1 MKSYFSRFLHHTM
14 SHSDVREMFASSLSH
29 SDLIGVSRSN
39 KVANLSH
46 LDYRVKPDNDSVC
59 AGRSMVEM
67 LGVLAIIGV
76 LSVGA
81 IAGYSKAMMKYKLN
95 KQAEQISWLLN
106 VAYRYRNNF
115 GKKHMSLVP
124 YFIKLGKI
132 PENMIKDNSSY
143 VYDIF
148 GSKIIIDISGCSSA
162 GICGSI
168 IMDYKTTSPSSF
180 ELCQNLTNI
189 AKEFHDELSVF
200 NVARYKSGAD
210 RSEYAEAYNGT
221 KFCTN
226 NKRCIRDITQEQI
239 YELCRYC
246 RDDDNICTIYY
257 AIPIN

>member
-1 MKSYFSRFLHHTM
+1 MKSYFSRFLHHTL
-14 SHSDVREMFASSLSH
+14 SYSGLTRISRWNKFATLF
-29 SDLIGVSRSN
+29 DLD
-39 KVANLSH
+39 H
-46 LDYRVKPDNDSVC
+46 RVKPDGDSVC

-124 YFIKLGKI
+124 YFIKLGEI

-148 GSKIIIDISGCSSA
+148 GSKIIINISGCSSA

-246 RDDDNICTIYY
+246 RDDDNRCTIYY